1 LILLTQNKNKKKG
14 KTMDMYKEGIKRK
27 LRFPTNRG
35 LVNIEDLNDMSL
47 KQLDA
52 SAKIV
57 NKALKTSEEE
67 SFISEVSKE
76 SESAR
81 LTLDIL
87 KDVIADKL
95 AEKAEAAG
103 RVAKKAEKEKYT
115 AALARKQDEGI
126 NSMTEAELKA
136 KLAELS

>member
-1 LILLTQNKNKKKG
+1 
-14 KTMDMYKEGIKRK
+14 MDMYKEGIKRK

-103 RVAKKAEKEKYT
+103 RVAKKAEKEKYI

>member
-1 LILLTQNKNKKKG
+1 
-14 KTMDMYKEGIKRK
+14 MDMYKEGIKRK